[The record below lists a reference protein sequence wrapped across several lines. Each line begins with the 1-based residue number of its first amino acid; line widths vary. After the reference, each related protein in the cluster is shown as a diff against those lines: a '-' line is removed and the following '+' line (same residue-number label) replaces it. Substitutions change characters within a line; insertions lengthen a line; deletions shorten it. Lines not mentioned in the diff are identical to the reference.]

1 MDIETTP
8 TLDYFESAA
17 RVDDSVDDSVVDNSV
32 DDSVDDEHEDD
43 PEWRVGGYF

>member
-17 RVDDSVDDSVVDNSV
+17 RVDGSV